1 MTFFDSLLDSHLKI
15 RRNESMFKKIII
27 IGAIVVFV
35 GGFLFLLLKGSG
47 KEENTITTVKV
58 EKGRIV
64 DKALAIGRIEP
75 ENQIAV
81 KSKISGIVKKV
92 FVEMGDLVKKGD
104 PLIEISPNP
113 TPLEFAEAKR
123 RVEIDS
129 VGYGNLRKEYER
141 TQELLQ
147 KKLISQQEFDQ
158 VFRNFREAELRLK
171 LSQEKLSLIEKGKT
185 NIANRKIESV
195 IKSPITGTVLERK
208 MNVGD
213 PVVPLTSYQA
223 GTELFTLA
231 NMNELIFRGTV
242 DEIDVG
248 KLKEGMP
255 TDLKIG
261 ALPNDTIGGVLY
273 KISPKAKLEENT
285 TVFDLEIKITKKGF
299 EMLRAGYSANA
310 DIIIQKKEDIL
321 IIPERVVEFKED
333 TAFVEVKEPNGEI
346 IKKTIKTGLSDG
358 LNIEVVEGLKEGDL
372 LVEQPPKEIK

>member
-1 MTFFDSLLDSHLKI
+1 
-15 RRNESMFKKIII
+15 MFKKVII
-27 IGAIVVFV
+27 IGVIVILV
-35 GGFLFLLLKGSG
+35 GGFLFLALKGSG
-47 KEENTITTVKV
+47 KKKNSITTFKA
-58 EKGRIV
+58 EKGEIV

-92 FVEMGDLVKKGD
+92 FVEMGDLVKEGE

-113 TPLEFAEAKR
+113 TPLEFTEAKR

-129 VGYGNLRKEYER
+129 VSYENLKKEYQR

-147 KKLISQQEFDQ
+147 KRLISQQEFDQ
-158 VFRNFREAELRLK
+158 IFRNFKEAELRLK

-185 NIANRKIESV
+185 NVADRRIESI
-195 IKSPITGTVLERK
+195 IKSPISGTVLER
-208 MNVGD
+208 MVNVGD

-231 NMNELIFRGTV
+231 NMNDLIFRGTV

-255 TDLKIG
+255 VDLKIG
-261 ALPNDTIGGVLY
+261 ALPNDTIEGMLY

-285 TVFDLEIKITKKGF
+285 TLFDVEIKITKAGF
-299 EMLRAGYSANA
+299 KMLRAGYSANA

-321 IIPERVVEFKED
+321 VIPERVVEFKED

-346 IKKTIKTGLSDG
+346 IKKSIKVGLSDG
-358 LNIEVVEGLKEGDL
+358 LNIEVLEGLEEGDL
-372 LVEQPPKEIK
+372 LVERPPKEIK